1 MWLAAASS
9 SAAASSRGT
18 YRGRKC
24 SDRLFNLSDLFQPF
38 PTFLTFSAFFIQNLS
53 LLSKNPLR
61 GMDILFSQKGEDS
74 SIVGPAPL
82 SLAAS
87 SPDPCY
93 CTRNT
98 ACDARHGSDVQHAEE
113 EDVEGEAPSAV
124 EGGDHRQKRM
134 ETNRV
139 GSDSGGEKKRKFG
152 VNGIWS
158 TNRKEFVEA
167 PIYSNSYLLVLQIPL
182 PSHAHPLS

>member
-1 MWLAAASS
+1 
-9 SAAASSRGT
+9 
-18 YRGRKC
+18 
-24 SDRLFNLSDLFQPF
+24 
-38 PTFLTFSAFFIQNLS
+38 
-53 LLSKNPLR
+53 
-61 GMDILFSQKGEDS
+61 MDILFSQKGEDS
-74 SIVGPAPL
+74 SIVGAAPL

-98 ACDARHGSDVQHAEE
+98 ACDARHGSDQHAEE

-124 EGGDHRQKRM
+124 EGGDNRQKRM

-139 GSDSGGEKKRKFG
+139 GSDSGGKKRKFG

-167 PIYSNSYLLVLQIPL
+167 PIYSNSYLLQIPL